1 MHRPEDRP
9 AHPTIEQ
16 IREVCQPPEIRGRKN
31 SEHWTGDVFTR
42 SLSPYLTRAFV
53 RAGLSA
59 NAVTVG
65 MILCGWAAAAAL
77 LIPGWW
83 GPLLAAV
90 LAMGQ
95 MLLDASDGEVARWTR
110 KMGPR
115 GIFLDRI
122 AHTTTESL
130 VPMAAGFRIA
140 LEADPIDWRWA
151 FAGTLLGMLVL
162 WNKSLNDGS
171 RLARVQGGMPLAKED
186 TGIKV
191 PTVGWVARAR
201 RAANLVPIH
210 RAYHSVEQ
218 TLVMLALATVGLVAG
233 FNGVA
238 VAVVILLV
246 AAPFVIAGH
255 TLAILTSSQLKVP
268 ATPES

>member
-1 MHRPEDRP
+1 MHRHEDRP

-42 SLSPYLTRAFV
+42 SLSPYLTRTFV
-53 RAGLSA
+53 RAGVSA

-83 GPLLAAV
+83 GPLLAAL
-90 LAMGQ
+90 LAMAQ

-115 GIFLDRI
+115 GIFLDRV

-130 VPMAAGFRIA
+130 VPLAAGLRIA
-140 LEADPIDWRWA
+140 LESDPVNWPWA
-151 FAGTLLGMLVL
+151 LAGAALGVLVL
-162 WNKSLNDGS
+162 WNKSLNDGA
-171 RLARVQGGMPLAKED
+171 RLSRVQGGLPLAKED

-218 TLVMLALATVGLVAG
+218 TLVMLAFAIVGAIAG
-233 FNGVA
+233 FNGMA
-238 VAVVILLV
+238 VAVVVLLV

-255 TLAILTSSQLKVP
+255 TLAILTSAQL
-268 ATPES
+268 TPPPTT

>member
-1 MHRPEDRP
+1 MPSPDERPSR
-9 AHPTIEQ
+9 PTIEQ

-42 SLSPYLTRAFV
+42 SISPYLTRMFV
-53 RAGLSA
+53 SAGISA

-77 LIPGWW
+77 LIPGVW

-90 LAMGQ
+90 LAMTQ

-130 VPMAAGFRIA
+130 VPVAAGLRIA
-140 LEADPIDWRWA
+140 LETSPTAWGWA
-151 FAGTLLGMLVL
+151 VVGGLLGVLVL

-171 RLARVQGGMPLAKED
+171 RLARVQGGLPLAKED
-186 TGIKV
+186 TGIKA
-191 PTVGWVARAR
+191 PTIGWVARAR
-201 RAANLVPIH
+201 SLANFVPIH

-218 TLVMLALATVGLVAG
+218 TLVFLAFAVVGALAS

-238 VAVVILLV
+238 VALVVLTV
-246 AAPFVIAGH
+246 AAPIVVAGH
-255 TLAILTSSQLKVP
+255 TLAILTSSALKVP
-268 ATPES
+268 SQD